1 MEDAGSVLLGF
12 LFMALF
18 FGWLYLMFRMIRGVF
33 RRNRK
38 RKEDFEIRKAVAE
51 KKAAEYARS
60 ELREKEL
67 AAEVEASRTKAEAEE
82 RAMRAA
88 EQKRKDAEATL
99 EMSTVTYGG
108 KTMTLKEAI
117 EERTIGVIANNTEA
131 ARNSG
136 VDSSQIKCSQCGASL
151 GEGSR
156 FCNFCGTKV
165 PDNTFRAEVRFED
178 VAKIREAELEHERQG
193 KLLYRLTEAKKAIT
207 KDHEVLVEQLKT
219 KVEQAKIQAEERAK
233 EREEKERER
242 QRQREIEI
250 EKARAASRKAMI
262 SMIKL
267 WGIIIA
273 LVIIAAIIF
282 GKK

>member
-67 AAEVEASRTKAEAEE
+67 AAEVEASRAKAEAEE